1 MAHNLKKFQTEADY
15 QAAELNYPSVAWV
28 VSGDTIYYDKAE
40 PQPVVTEKVALA
52 FISTEGD
59 TGNIV
64 FYNAEAADESLITG
78 LTLNGEPIDP
88 IVSEMRNVQLESV
101 NVIEYDIEGTTIF
114 DAFAGDL
121 TDTNASD
128 LPSIE
133 FLIPS
138 FITDVDYLP
147 NNQIDNLVIMA
158 TTPPDASIDFSALN
172 VTGAIYVPDDYVR
185 DYENSAWV
193 SGGDVTISPLSE
205 YKGNLPV
212 VVDNGNGDDR

>member
-15 QAAELNYPSVAWV
+15 QAAELNYPSVALV
-28 VSGDTIYYDKAE
+28 VSGDTIHYDKAE

-52 FISTEGD
+52 FTTVDAEGYI
-59 TGNIV
+59 T
-64 FYNAEAADESLITG
+64 FYNGEGADVDQITG
-78 LTLNGEPIDP
+78 LTFNGEPIDP
-88 IVSEMRNVQLESV
+88 IEPQLSNVQLETV
-101 NVIEYDIEGTTIF
+101 NTIEYAIEGTTIG

-121 TDTNASD
+121 TQTDASL

-158 TTPPDASIDFSALN
+158 TTPPNAEVDFSAFN

-185 DYENSAWV
+185 EYQNSGWSKSGTITIEALSAYE
-193 SGGDVTISPLSE
+193 
-205 YKGNLPV
+205 GNLPV
-212 VVDNGNGDDR
+212 VVDNGDESE

>member
-28 VSGDTIYYDKAE
+28 VSGDTIHYDKAE

-52 FISTEGD
+52 FTSTEGA

-88 IVSEMRNVQLESV
+88 IEPELFNVQLESV

-114 DAFAGDL
+114 DAFTGDL
-121 TDTNASD
+121 TNTAASS

-138 FITDVDYLP
+138 FITNVNYLP
-147 NNQIDNLVIMA
+147 NNEITNLVIMA
-158 TTPPDASIDFSALN
+158 STPPNAEVDFSAFN

-185 DYENSAWV
+185 DYEGSAW
-193 SGGDVTISPLSE
+193 SKHGEITIEALSAYE
-205 YKGNLPV
+205 GNLPV
-212 VVDNGNGDDR
+212 VVDNGDESE